1 MKEHQKR
8 LKKEAKKMR
17 SLGIAKKAAKNENRI
32 PNLYPFK
39 KKMIE
44 ALERKRKN
52 EDNERKAKLLRE
64 KEEQAALD
72 EMTLVESLNKAVVYE
87 SQLQAAIVAE
97 EKKENDNKHN
107 NKKFYRELN
116 QVLTASDVL
125 VSSENCRNPALDHLG
140 SLGCQRSPCL

>member
-1 MKEHQKR
+1 MR
-8 LKKEAKKMR
+8 ALGMAKK
-17 SLGIAKKAAKNENRI
+17 SSKNENRI

-52 EDNERKAKLLRE
+52 EDNERKAKLLRD

-87 SQLQAAIVAE
+87 SQLIAAIEE
-97 EKKENDNKHN
+97 EKKENDNKNHN
-107 NKKFYRELN
+107 RKFYRELN
-116 QVLTASDVL
+116 QVLAASDVL
-125 VSSENCRNPALDHLG
+125 IISDN
-140 SLGCQRSPCL
+140 